1 MPELMDLTLDERIK
15 VTQIIKKIMAPN
27 TTMNYTRK
35 GRRAKK
41 IISKEALDQEM
52 DDYWQKKKWNC
63 IDINSKLL
71 LQTIEMN
78 YTS

>member
-1 MPELMDLTLDERIK
+1 MDLTLDERVKI
-15 VTQIIKKIMAPN
+15 TQIIKKIMAPN

-52 DDYWQKKKWNC
+52 DDYWQKKK
-63 IDINSKLL
+63 
-71 LQTIEMN
+71 
-78 YTS
+78 